1 MKSAIF
7 KRFLLVT
14 GVATLMFS
22 IVIYYLMGICLL
34 DSTKEQMF
42 SAMYV
47 MDYALDYTDRLQE
60 QLMRLKKEYKQE
72 CRITVIAP
80 NGSVCADTQVVETGQ
95 LESHL
100 EREEVKQ
107 ALENGKG
114 YAIRYSE
121 TTEQEM
127 LYATL
132 RSKQGGYILRLAV
145 SFRGKEEFARILIP
159 AILIG
164 MFVVWPVA
172 FVLSDRL
179 AKSIAKPLSKM
190 AGELFI
196 REENKSTRVES
207 YTYPEL
213 EIISDSL
220 KQSEECINQHVEQLM
235 REKKIRQ
242 EFFSSASHELKTP
255 ITSIR
260 GYAELL
266 HVGMVQDHAQQR
278 DFLQRIMNETD
289 HMTRL
294 INEILM
300 ISRLESNEIEVV
312 KAKVCLLPLVE
323 DVVHELL
330 PFAGK
335 HDVTLQWDCE
345 PVELFASEQQIRE
358 LFTNLINNG
367 IKYNVSGGNVFVLVK
382 TWKDG
387 ILIRVKDTG
396 IGIKEEDKTR
406 IFERFYR
413 VDKGR
418 CNRRSGSGLGL
429 AIVKH
434 IVEYYGGT
442 IQVESEWGK
451 GSTFEVYLPRINGS
465 NWE

>member
-7 KRFLLVT
+7 KRFLFVT
-14 GVATLMFS
+14 GVAMLMFS
-22 IVIYYLMGICLL
+22 IVMYYLMGICLL
-34 DSTKEQMF
+34 NSTKEQML

-100 EREEVKQ
+100 EREEVQQ

-127 LYATL
+127 LYVAL
-132 RSKQGGYILRLAV
+132 RSENDGYILRLAI

-164 MFVVWPVA
+164 MFVVLPVA
-172 FVLSDRL
+172 LILSDRL
-179 AKSIAKPLSKM
+179 AKSIARPLSKM
-190 AGELFI
+190 AGELFAK
-196 REENKSTRVES
+196 EEKKSTLAEP
-207 YTYPEL
+207 YAYAEL
-213 EIISDSL
+213 QIISDSL
-220 KQSEECINQHVEQLM
+220 KQSEERVNQYVEQLM
-235 REKKIRQ
+235 LEKKIRQ
-242 EFFSSASHELKTP
+242 EFFSNASHELKTP

-266 HVGMVQDHAQQR
+266 NAGMVQDSMQQR
-278 DFLQRIMNETD
+278 DFLKRIMNETD

-312 KAKVCLLPLVE
+312 KAKVCFLPLVE
-323 DVVHELL
+323 DIMHELL
-330 PFAGK
+330 PVAK
-335 HDVTLQWDCE
+335 KQDVTLKWSCE

-358 LFTNLINNG
+358 LFLNLIQNG
-367 IKYNVSGGNVFVLVK
+367 IKYNVQGGSVVVSVGK
-382 TWKDG
+382 WKDG
-387 ILIRVKDTG
+387 ILIRVEDTG
-396 IGIKEEDKTR
+396 IGIKEEDKLR

-413 VDKGR
+413 GDKGR
-418 CNRRSGSGLGL
+418 CNGKTGSGLGL
-429 AIVKH
+429 AIVKY
-434 IVEYYGGT
+434 IVEYYNGT

-451 GSTFEVYLPRINGS
+451 GSTFEVYLPK
-465 NWE
+465 

>member
-14 GVATLMFS
+14 GVAMIMFS
-22 IVIYYLMGICLL
+22 MVIYYFMGVCLL
-34 DSTKEQMF
+34 NSTKEQML

-60 QLMRLKKEYKQE
+60 QLMQLKKGYKQE
-72 CRITVIAP
+72 CRITVIALD
-80 NGSVCADTQVVETGQ
+80 GSVCADTQVVETGR
-95 LESHL
+95 LENHL
-100 EREEVKQ
+100 ERKEVQQ
-107 ALENGKG
+107 ALESGKG

-121 TTEQEM
+121 TIGQEM
-127 LYATL
+127 LYVTL
-132 RSKQGGYILRLAV
+132 RSNNEGYILRLAIA
-145 SFRGKEEFARILIP
+145 FRGKTEFARILIP

-179 AKSIAKPLSKM
+179 AKSIAKPLTKM
-190 AGELFI
+190 AGELFVK
-196 REENKSTRVES
+196 EEQKSTQVQW

-213 EIISDSL
+213 QIISNSL
-220 KQSEECINQHVEQLM
+220 KQSEERVNQYVEQLM

-242 EFFSSASHELKTP
+242 EFFSNASHELKTP

-266 HVGMVQDHAQQR
+266 NAGMVQDSVQQI

-300 ISRLESNEIEVV
+300 IARLDSNEIEVV

-330 PFAGK
+330 PIAGQF
-335 HDVTLQWDCE
+335 DVTLQWNCA

-358 LFTNLINNG
+358 LLTNLINNG
-367 IKYNVSGGNVFVLVK
+367 IKYNVPGGSVFVSVK
-382 TWKDG
+382 EWENG
-387 ILIRVKDTG
+387 ILIQVQDTG

-418 CNRRSGSGLGL
+418 CKRRSGSGLGL
-429 AIVKH
+429 AIVKY

-451 GSTFEVYLPRINGS
+451 GSIFEVYLGYCSDSP
-465 NWE
+465 

>member
-14 GVATLMFS
+14 GVAMIMFS
-22 IVIYYLMGICLL
+22 IVIYYLMGFCLL
-34 DSTKEQMF
+34 NATKEQML

-60 QLMRLKKEYKQE
+60 QLMQLKKGYKQE
-72 CRITVIAP
+72 CRITVIALD
-80 NGSVCADTQVVETGQ
+80 GSVCADTQVVETGQ
-95 LESHL
+95 LENHL
-100 EREEVKQ
+100 ERKEVKQ
-107 ALENGKG
+107 ALESGIG
-114 YAIRYSE
+114 YAIRCSE
-121 TTEQEM
+121 TTGQDM
-127 LYATL
+127 LYVTL
-132 RSKQGGYILRLAV
+132 RSENDGYILRLAV
-145 SFRGKEEFARILIP
+145 LFRGKEEFARILIP
-159 AILIG
+159 TILIG
-164 MFVVWPVA
+164 ICVVWPVA

-190 AGELFI
+190 AGELFEN
-196 REENKSTRVES
+196 EEKQSTLAEQYV
-207 YTYPEL
+207 YPEL
-213 EIISDSL
+213 QIISESL
-220 KQSEECINQHVEQLM
+220 KQSGECVNQYVKQLM

-242 EFFSSASHELKTP
+242 EFFSNTSHELKTP

-266 HVGMVQDHAQQR
+266 NAGMVQDSVQQR

-294 INEILM
+294 INEILL
-300 ISRLESNEIEVV
+300 ISRLESKEIEVV
-312 KAKVCLLPLVE
+312 KAKVCLFPLVE

-330 PFAGK
+330 PFAGQ
-335 HDVTLQWDCE
+335 HDVTLQWSCE

-367 IKYNVSGGNVFVLVK
+367 IKYNVPGGSVFVSVK
-382 TWKDG
+382 AWENGT
-387 ILIRVKDTG
+387 LIRVEDTG

-413 VDKGR
+413 ADKGR

-442 IQVESEWGK
+442 IQVESELGK
-451 GSTFEVYLPRINGS
+451 GSKFEVYLPRVA
-465 NWE
+465 